1 MTTVAVYAEACVS
14 SYRFGP
20 QLFDNACEE
29 RSCAIADMLFYY
41 YVAAFKSTKFTIVRL
56 VAWSFTLTAQVPILR
71 LGHSDVSFRYV

>member
-29 RSCAIADMLFYY
+29 RSCAIADMLFY
-41 YVAAFKSTKFTIVRL
+41 
-56 VAWSFTLTAQVPILR
+56 
-71 LGHSDVSFRYV
+71 